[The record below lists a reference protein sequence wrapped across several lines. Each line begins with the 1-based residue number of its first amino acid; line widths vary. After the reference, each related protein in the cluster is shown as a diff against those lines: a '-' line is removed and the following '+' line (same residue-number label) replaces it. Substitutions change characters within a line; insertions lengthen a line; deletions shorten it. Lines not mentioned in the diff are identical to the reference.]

1 MAGIQVGYKQ
11 DKSKSSSTVNDAQDP
26 YYQALRYDV
35 ASKYR
40 PILQGGL
47 DAVPKFEGPLVTPI
61 TSGEQSALG
70 SAMEFDPTNPL
81 HKAITQ
87 SWNDTN
93 AGRYLRPETNPALQ
107 ASYQRAVNPALQY
120 GDVRA
125 AENAPNANTPAA
137 NPFSDISAAR
147 TADRANLSADSAGRF
162 YGRNYTAERGRMGEA
177 LQAGGQYGLQEA
189 ALKFD
194 TLTKQLQF
202 SALPRMIEDLGVER
216 GLQEYKLKL
225 DFLKNITIGAVSGSQ
240 PQIATESS
248 GSGYGASGGVSLTSQ
263 QVYAGGQAANQANN
277 QGLGAAAGAMKVLM
291 SMAAA

>member
-11 DKSKSSSTVNDAQDP
+11 DKSKYSSTVNDAQDP

-61 TSGEQSALG
+61 TSGEQAALG

-177 LQAGGQYGLQEA
+177 LTAGGQYGLQDA

-194 TLTKQLQF
+194 TLTKQLHVA
-202 SALPRMIEDLGVER
+202 ALPRLIQDLGYQR
-216 GLQEYKLKL
+216 GLEEYQART
-225 DFLKNITIGAVSGSQ
+225 DFLKSTILAALGGTQ
-240 PQIATESS
+240 PQIVNDTK
-248 GSGYGASGGVSLTSQ
+248 GSGFGFGVSVAKSAEGGTPSGGGGGGGGTS
-263 QVYAGGQAANQANN
+263 GG
-277 QGLGAAAGAMKVLM
+277 GGSISDYLGM
-291 SMAAA
+291 